1 MTRLLEL
8 NDYDLGYLDLL
19 AQLTS
24 IDPAISKENFAITLS
39 AINSN
44 PNHKIYVVPNTDKT
58 KIIASGTLLIEPK
71 IIHGGASVAHIEDI
85 VVDSSSRGTGLGQKI
100 VQHLIDQAKLDP
112 TVYKISLYCSPKL
125 IPFYQ
130 KLNLQ
135 PKDQQM
141 TLYLNSKL

>member
-1 MTRLLEL
+1 MIRLLEP

-19 AQLTS
+19 SELTS
-24 IDPAISKENFAITLS
+24 VDPPISKDNFAVTLS

-44 PNHKIYVVPNTDKT
+44 PNHKIFVIPDET
-58 KIIASGTLLIEPK
+58 KIIASGTLIIEPK

-85 VVDSSSRGTGLGQKI
+85 VVSSSARGKGLGKKI

-130 KLNLQ
+130 KLDLQ

-141 TLYLNSKL
+141 TLYL